1 MLCAS
6 AWQTVHVRGM
16 AWFAGLHSAMH
27 SFAACVCSFL
37 TNCNTHKKA
46 GFLDRPCCSWIAAGH
61 GHLEIAR
68 MCIEH
73 GADVNHT
80 EENGTPPLMIA
91 CRYGHADMVSLLLEV
106 RCTAMGVGHVIASC
120 LAAHLLASCVDHSS
134 GCTCLAAL
142 LPASEFG
149 SNHPSLPVCP
159 ILQHGADVHAIDS
172 HGRNALIYA
181 AGSGSASI
189 VTALLQRG
197 ADVNQT
203 DVNGAC
209 PLILATNGQ
218 HCHLVAPLL
227 VRGDRKSGV

>member
-1 MLCAS
+1 
-6 AWQTVHVRGM
+6 
-16 AWFAGLHSAMH
+16 MH
-27 SFAACVCSFL
+27 S
-37 TNCNTHKKA
+37 
-46 GFLDRPCCSWIAAGH
+46 H
-61 GHLEIAR
+61 G
-68 MCIEH
+68 CWSC
-73 GADVNHT
+73 DCK
-80 EENGTPPLMIA
+80 PP
-91 CRYGHADMVSLLLEV
+91 
-106 RCTAMGVGHVIASC
+106 
-120 LAAHLLASCVDHSS
+120 
-134 GCTCLAAL
+134 GCT
-142 LPASEFG
+142 PAGQLCG
-149 SNHPSLPVCP
+149 SFQRLHVPSSTPACIGVWQQPPTLPVCP

-227 VRGDRKSGV
+227 VRGRRGSNFCNAHPATAGAAVLCPVLPHQHLHACCAGRGGRSQLPRHLGLQPPLLCCSGW